1 MYNGLPAAV
10 SVLVCGQVSMIQHGV
25 MDTLPRWAAV
35 DAAAEQP
42 AAGVTRVRPV
52 IPLTGIGAGAS
63 LRCQTGAAPERRG

>member
-10 SVLVCGQVSMIQHGV
+10 SVFICGQVSMIQHGV

-42 AAGVTRVRPV
+42 AAELSACV
-52 IPLTGIGAGAS
+52 L
-63 LRCQTGAAPERRG
+63 